1 MKLLLYSHF
10 CAPSVGGVESIVLSL
25 ATGLAEIC
33 GADGRRE
40 FEITLATQIA
50 AGAFNDNSLPFPVI
64 RQPSLFELLKL
75 IRSAD
80 VVHIAGPS
88 LAPLVMGWLCGK
100 VVVIEHHG
108 FQTICPTGQL
118 LIEPGGVPCPGH
130 FMAGR
135 HIKCLECR
143 PDKNWLASLKLWS
156 LTFVRRFLCSRA
168 DANIMPTDWLGR
180 LTNVPKSAT
189 IPHGIEM
196 VVHNS
201 GPQVLSGPPRIVFQ
215 GRLVTTKG
223 LPLLLEAASILR
235 LQNREFELLVIG
247 DGPERAAIQRL
258 ACNLDISSHVHFAGS
273 VPAAEL
279 DSMFA
284 AAKIVVVP
292 SLGGEVFGLVLA
304 ETMSR
309 GLPIVASDLGSFSE
323 VLADTGLLFRIG
335 DARGLA
341 AQIGRLL
348 DDPAFASQL
357 GLRAR
362 ARISERYLRADM
374 IDAHAELYRRLRR
387 PVQPGAAADSN
398 SLC

>member
-143 PDKNWLASLKLWS
+143 LVGFSEAMVIN
-156 LTFVRRFLCSRA
+156 LCS
-168 DANIMPTDWLGR
+168 P
-180 LTNVPKSAT
+180 
-189 IPHGIEM
+189 IP
-196 VVHNS
+196 
-201 GPQVLSGPPRIVFQ
+201 L
-215 GRLVTTKG
+215 
-223 LPLLLEAASILR
+223 
-235 LQNREFELLVIG
+235 
-247 DGPERAAIQRL
+247 
-258 ACNLDISSHVHFAGS
+258 FA
-273 VPAAEL
+273 
-279 DSMFA
+279 
-284 AAKIVVVP
+284 
-292 SLGGEVFGLVLA
+292 
-304 ETMSR
+304 R
-309 GLPIVASDLGSFSE
+309 
-323 VLADTGLLFRIG
+323 
-335 DARGLA
+335 
-341 AQIGRLL
+341 
-348 DDPAFASQL
+348 
-357 GLRAR
+357 
-362 ARISERYLRADM
+362 
-374 IDAHAELYRRLRR
+374 
-387 PVQPGAAADSN
+387 
-398 SLC
+398 